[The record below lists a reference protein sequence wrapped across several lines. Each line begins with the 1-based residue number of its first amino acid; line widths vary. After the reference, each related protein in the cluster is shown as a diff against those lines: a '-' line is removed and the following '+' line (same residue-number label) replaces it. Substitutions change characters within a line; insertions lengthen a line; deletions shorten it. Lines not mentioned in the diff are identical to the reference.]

1 MKLFKAILVSF
12 LLLIFITGCAQKTQI
27 RAIKAAQVTDK
38 AIKNIGVL
46 PFKSDKIAQ
55 SSQIDSAISNV
66 KINDKNYFNLID
78 RNNISRIME
87 EKKLNDSG
95 LVKLIKG
102 NRTEGLAQIE
112 TLVTGKVNVSDLAT
126 SNYLESRT
134 DYDTCVRTAYTKKGV
149 SYCAKYRTYNVKCK
163 ANTYSVNT
171 KVKLIKVSNSKTIFT
186 KNYSASD
193 KVKKCIDQNIVLP
206 TKRDHNTKLAANIAM
221 QLVKDIAPSYVYF
234 TAELMDDPDI
244 DYTEIQKGLLK
255 TSLALIENK
264 RLEKAKK
271 LLKKLNKLT
280 NFKSYV
286 ALYNYGIVNEALGN
300 VEEALN
306 LFKKAED
313 ISLMTKVEENIAI
326 AIIRAEK
333 NLIELQKSNK
343 QL

>member
-46 PFKSDKIAQ
+46 PFKSDYIAQ
-55 SSQIDSAISNV
+55 SSQIDSTIANV

-112 TLVTGKVNVSDLAT
+112 TLVTGKVNVSDVAT
-126 SNYLESRT
+126 SNYLEGRT
-134 DYDTCVRTAYTKKGV
+134 DYDTCVRTAYTKKGDA
-149 SYCAKYRTYNVKCK
+149 YCAKYRTYNVKCK

-186 KNYSASD
+186 KNYSASN
-193 KVKKCIDQNIVLP
+193 KIKKCIDQNIVLP
-206 TKRDHNTKLAANIAM
+206 TKRDQNTKLAGYIAT

-234 TAELMDDPDI
+234 TAELMDEPDI
-244 DYTEIQKGLLK
+244 DYTDIQKGLLK
-255 TSLALIENK
+255 TSLVLIENK
-264 RLEKAKK
+264 RLEKAEK

-333 NLIELQKSNK
+333 NLIELQKSKK